1 MSLFTTE
8 DTMNTDELL
17 QKEVTDVISQDLV
30 IAICNSRSSTYDKPN
45 QDSIKI
51 WMHYVELIYFIKN
64 YKDSSSL
71 TNLNHI
77 QIMEWLKDGK
87 RIIFR
92 FLCAPEC
99 AQFIVDR
106 ITTDTIIEFIGEA
119 KTMPW
124 NIIFEFADFSAGS
137 IISWW
142 NSDIIGQ
149 ECPVILSSETT
160 SGHYKLLGTKTMLG
174 NSCHPALNTVSKLS
188 STEEVSIKF
197 DNMMGTKIF
206 ELKNPD
212 FEGVITRGYSLEKDV
227 FRMMNKDS
235 ETELVTFPVHVEIKL
250 SPTVILFLSST
261 HFCNLTDMSNIDIR
275 SVRQA
280 TAERYG
286 EQYATQFEEEVR
298 QCTEP
303 AKLQRY
309 LSDNVRSLTS

>member
-1 MSLFTTE
+1 MSLFLE
-8 DTMNTDELL
+8 KEQVNIDESC
-17 QKEVTDVISQDLV
+17 QEAISPDLIV
-30 IAICNSRSSTYDKPN
+30 AICNNRSTTYDKPN
-45 QDSIKI
+45 YDSIKV
-51 WMHYVELIYFIKN
+51 WMTYIELIDFMKI
-64 YKDSSSL
+64 YKDGTEL
-71 TNLNHI
+71 TNLSHI

-99 AQFIVDR
+99 GEFIVDR
-106 ITTDTIIEFIGEA
+106 VTTNSIITFIGEI
-119 KTMPW
+119 KDTSS

-137 IISWW
+137 IINWW
-142 NSDIIGQ
+142 NPDIIGQ
-149 ECPVILSSETT
+149 ECPVNLLSETT
-160 SGHYKLLGTKTMLG
+160 SGKYKLLGTKTMLS

-261 HFCNLTDMSNIDIR
+261 HFCNLTDMSNIDIH